1 MIDNTHASG
10 PASGYVPPQPKG
22 TEGVSAL
29 TMAQEKAYK
38 PQIDKAFKEWCDSDA
53 CKEMQKANEEARQRA
68 IGKYHMLS
76 EEDKI
81 DMVEAITSIMC
92 KSEKEG
98 TSHRGLQSALGIY
111 PAGFWVDHLMEIHNS
126 LWSYYHDQK
135 VEKELKDD
143 LDALEKFTEN
153 KRDC

>member
-22 TEGVSAL
+22 TEGVSATEETKKPNKFGEAL
-29 TMAQEKAYK
+29 QEWWA
-38 PQIDKAFKEWCDSDA
+38 SDA

-76 EEDKI
+76 EKDKI

-92 KSEKEG
+92 KAEKEG

-111 PAGFWVDHLMEIHNS
+111 PAGFWVNHLMDVHNA
-126 LWSYYHDQK
+126 LWSYYHDKKQ
-135 VEKELKDD
+135 EEE
-143 LDALEKFTEN
+143 LEKDIKTLQDFTET
-153 KRDC
+153 